1 VLGDRPV
8 ELALALPQQAERA
21 DSSRYP
27 LSPISYRNGISN
39 RCAWRIRIMSTN
51 RPYVIDL

>member
-27 LSPISYRNGISN
+27 LPPNQL
-39 RCAWRIRIMSTN
+39 
-51 RPYVIDL
+51 P